1 MPVLQKT
8 SIRFFKRFQSILVK
22 YTSAIFFVM
31 VNSGVTQGR
40 QSWGGRDFFGVG
52 GGISYYPGDIL
63 FKAEPLHEE
72 KVIYRSMEH
81 AVRLLFLQVLVLLKR
96 LLVCPV

>member
-1 MPVLQKT
+1 
-8 SIRFFKRFQSILVK
+8 
-22 YTSAIFFVM
+22 M
-31 VNSGVTQGR
+31 VNSSVTQGR
-40 QSWGGRDFFGVG
+40 QSWGGRIFLEW

>member
-1 MPVLQKT
+1 
-8 SIRFFKRFQSILVK
+8 
-22 YTSAIFFVM
+22 M